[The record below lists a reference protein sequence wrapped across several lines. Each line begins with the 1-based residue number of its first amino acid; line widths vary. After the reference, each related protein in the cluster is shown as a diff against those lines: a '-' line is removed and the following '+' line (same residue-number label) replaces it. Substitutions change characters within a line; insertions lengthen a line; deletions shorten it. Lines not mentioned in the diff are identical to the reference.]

1 MQMILTGLGRVSLE
15 KWLTFPPT
23 KDSPYRWLGLSS
35 QSLWSVLFLECLGHW
50 RHQLR
55 SHTEEATQL
64 GAGPPEMT
72 VFRRHAGGRKWLSLV
87 GPLCW
92 PLGVASIKE
101 GVAEDV
107 KEAKSVLNFFSGNPI
122 SWSISYLLF
131 PFRSLALSQTILW
144 WDGRGWCTAVIT

>member
-1 MQMILTGLGRVSLE
+1 MQMTLTGLVRLSLE

-35 QSLWSVLFLECLGHW
+35 QSLWSVLFLEGLGHW

-55 SHTEEATQL
+55 SHGRGSTVGSWAPRDDS
-64 GAGPPEMT
+64 APET
-72 VFRRHAGGRKWLSLV
+72 CWGRKWLSLV

-107 KEAKSVLNFFSGNPI
+107 KKAESALSFFSGNPI
-122 SWSISYLLF
+122 SWSINYLLF

-144 WDGRGWCTAVIT
+144 WDGRGWCTTVIT